1 MTATAQVRE
10 LRRAR
15 KLRAL
20 RLISS
25 RTATVPS
32 GERAPMSPDEVRAL
46 WLHWGGF
53 DAPHTVGR
61 ERRSS
66 AVV

>member
-1 MTATAQVRE
+1 MTAVAQARE

-25 RTATVPS
+25 RTAAVAA
-32 GERAPMSPDEVRAL
+32 GERGPMSAEELREL
-46 WLHWGGF
+46 WIHWGGF
-53 DAPHTVGR
+53 DLPRTDVGD
-61 ERRSS
+61 RRL
-66 AVV
+66 AAIR